1 LSHGEHSV
9 FSSSVDSMHRAY
21 KIWLSREQEDD
32 LQRFTRSRSLPARL
46 VERSKMLL
54 LGAAGHTLEETAEQL
69 GVVRQTVSRW
79 LGRYVEQG
87 LAGVEK
93 DAPRSGRPP
102 RILSSKI
109 AEIVEKTTQEK
120 PAGCTHWSTRIM
132 APVVGVSASSVGRI
146 WRAHGL
152 QPHRV
157 KNFKL
162 SNDPRFAEKM
172 EDVVELYL
180 HPPADAIILSLDE
193 KCQIQ
198 ALDRSQPGLPW
209 KKGRCGTMTHDYKRH
224 GTTTLFTA
232 MNTQDGSVMDMCL
245 PTHNHKDW
253 IRFLKLID
261 GRTPKDKV
269 LHLIMDNYSAHKT
282 PEVNKW
288 LKRHPRF
295 HVHFIPTSSSWL
307 NQVERFFR
315 DLTDKCIRRGV
326 FHSVGELQ
334 QAIRAY
340 IDQHNQNPKP
350 YLWTAAAKDIL
361 EKVKRAWK
369 SLLARGYAPKKL
381 AALNS
386 IERRLAATSVAAV
399 P

>member
-1 LSHGEHSV
+1 
-9 FSSSVDSMHRAY
+9 MQRAY
-21 KIWLSREQEDD
+21 KIWLSQEQEDD
-32 LQRFTRSRSLPARL
+32 LQRFARSRSLSARL
-46 VERSKMLL
+46 AERSKMLL
-54 LGAAGHTLEETAEQL
+54 LCAAGHTVEQTAGQL

-79 LGRYVEQG
+79 LRRYIEQG
-87 LAGVEK
+87 WAGVEK

-102 RILSSKI
+102 LILPSKI
-109 AEIVEKTTQEK
+109 AEIVEKTTQQR
-120 PAGCTHWSTRIM
+120 PAGSTHWSTRTM
-132 APVVGVSASSVGRI
+132 APTVGVSASSVRRI

-172 EDVVELYL
+172 EDVLELYL
-180 HPPADAIILSLDE
+180 HPPADAMVGSLDE

-224 GTTTLFTA
+224 GTTTLFSA
-232 MNTQDGSVMDMCL
+232 MNTQDGSVLDVCM
-245 PTHNHKDW
+245 PTHNHQDW

-261 GRTPKDKV
+261 GRTPPDKV

-282 PEVNKW
+282 PEVHNW
-288 LKRHPRF
+288 LKSHPRF

-315 DLTDKCIRRGV
+315 DLTDKCIRRGI
-326 FHSVGELQ
+326 FHSVAELQ
-334 QAIRAY
+334 QAIRGY

-350 YLWTAAAKDIL
+350 YLWTAKAKDIL

-369 SLLARGYAPKKL
+369 TLLSRGYAPKKL
-381 AALNS
+381 AALQS
-386 IERRLAATSVAAV
+386 IERRLAAADAVLAA